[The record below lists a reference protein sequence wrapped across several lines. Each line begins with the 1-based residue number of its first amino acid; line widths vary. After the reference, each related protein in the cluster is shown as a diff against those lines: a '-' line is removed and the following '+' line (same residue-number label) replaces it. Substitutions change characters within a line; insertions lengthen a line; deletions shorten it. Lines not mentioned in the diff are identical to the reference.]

1 MQISANAIQYFGMV
15 AGEALKLST
24 LFILLK
30 NELMYIDYG
39 RLSEELMHTDWYKIQ
54 PFINL
59 LTIST
64 GILLF
69 TLTIRDKSKKILR
82 CLIT

>member
-1 MQISANAIQYFGMV
+1 
-15 AGEALKLST
+15 
-24 LFILLK
+24 
-30 NELMYIDYG
+30 MYIDYG

-82 CLIT
+82 CLNT